1 MILSVSVYSVLL
13 LVKPAHAADVP
24 ECPNPGA
31 VAPVPKP
38 GAGAPAPK
46 GVAPFIERGTKPLTG
61 DAKGIFVGGATAI
74 CASFFQS
81 GDFMLGFSCAVLI
94 VIGGIVINRTPDQ

>member
-24 ECPNPGA
+24 ECQNPGA
-31 VAPVPKP
+31 LALVPKE
-38 GAGAPAPK
+38 
-46 GVAPFIERGTKPLTG
+46 VAPFIERGTKPLTG
-61 DAKGIFVGGATAI
+61 KAKGIFVGGATSI
-74 CASFFQS
+74 CGSFFQS

-94 VIGGIVINRTPDQ
+94 VIGGIVLNRTPDE